1 MRNKN
6 NRNYLLTL
14 GVIALL
20 LTGVYAILS
29 ANLDI
34 TGTATGTGD
43 FKVEFSSAN
52 ANNEEKATV
61 DLNADRTTMTIDA
74 TLEYPGDSVVIN
86 FIIENTGNLAARVQ
100 DLVINENS
108 TDDITIN
115 VDGITNI
122 QDTVLGVGETTTGS
136 ITVTWNTS
144 STTSK
149 PDVVSF
155 SATIDYVQEV

>member
-1 MRNKN
+1 MRDRKT
-6 NRNYLLTL
+6 RNYLLGL
-14 GVIALL
+14 GAIALL

-43 FKVEFSSAN
+43 FKVEFTSAN
-52 ANNEEKATV
+52 ANNEEKASV
-61 DLNADRTTMTIDA
+61 DLNADKTTINIDA
-74 TLEYPGDSVVIN
+74 TLEYPGDSVTIN

-100 DLVINENS
+100 DLIINENS
-108 TDDITIN
+108 TEDITIN
-115 VDGITNI
+115 IDGITDI
-122 QDTVLGVGETTTGS
+122 QDTVLGVGETTSGT

-144 STTSK
+144 STTST

>member
-6 NRNYLLTL
+6 NRNYLLSL

-52 ANNEEKATV
+52 ANDEEKATV
-61 DLNADRTTMTIDA
+61 DLNADRTIMTIDA

-108 TDDITIN
+108 TEDITIN

>member
-6 NRNYLLTL
+6 NRNYLLSL

-61 DLNADRTTMTIDA
+61 DLNADRTIMTIDA

>member
-6 NRNYLLTL
+6 NRNYLLSL

-144 STTSK
+144 STSK